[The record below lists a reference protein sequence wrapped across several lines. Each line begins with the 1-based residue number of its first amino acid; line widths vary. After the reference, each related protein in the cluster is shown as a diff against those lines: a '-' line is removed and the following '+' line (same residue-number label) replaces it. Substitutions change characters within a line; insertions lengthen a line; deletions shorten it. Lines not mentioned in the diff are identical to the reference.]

1 MRILSFLILSI
12 VVLSCTRPEEPPIF
26 KGVNNIKVNRVDGSK
41 AFVNAD
47 AYFHNPNDVR
57 MKLKSVDV
65 GVHLD
70 GKPVGVINQ
79 SLKTKI
85 PANSD
90 FKVPL
95 DATFDL
101 KDTGMLK
108 NILSMLSG
116 KKRTVRYVGYIKVA
130 VHGVTVRVPVDYSS
144 EVPIRL

>member
-1 MRILSFLILSI
+1 MRITTFIILSLLI
-12 VVLSCTRPEEPPIF
+12 ISCSRPEEPPVF
-26 KGVNNIKVNRVDGSK
+26 KGVNNIKVNRVDGTK
-41 AFVNAD
+41 AYVNAD

-79 SLKTKI
+79 SFKTRI
-85 PANSD
+85 PAKAD

-95 DATFDL
+95 DATFNL

-108 NILSMLSG
+108 NILSMLGG
-116 KKRTVRYVGYIKVA
+116 KKRTVRYIGYIKVA

-144 EVPIRL
+144 EIQIKL